1 VFVQKFHPV
10 HRQGYRTE
18 ILLHRALE
26 DIGAHFI
33 QHVAELIIHFREEH
47 GFIEAGGILK
57 GDKASWG
64 WSSQCRIL
72 GPLVALWF
80 WVEAWA
86 LLAIDLGA

>member
-1 VFVQKFHPV
+1 
-10 HRQGYRTE
+10 
-18 ILLHRALE
+18 
-26 DIGAHFI
+26 
-33 QHVAELIIHFREEH
+33 LIIHFREEH